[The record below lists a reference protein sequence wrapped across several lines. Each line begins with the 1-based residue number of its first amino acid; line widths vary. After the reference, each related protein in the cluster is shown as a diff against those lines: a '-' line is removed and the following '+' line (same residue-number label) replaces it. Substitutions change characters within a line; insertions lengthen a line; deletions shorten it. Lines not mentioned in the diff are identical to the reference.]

1 MKSLYLEL
9 QNTTRSTTP
18 FLIVFKPKNRSMHRL
33 WAHTHTCSS
42 LRTVRGG
49 AHITFIMVASR
60 KYRRQAGNQNCS
72 TTVSSTR
79 SVYEQVF
86 TGGLLHT
93 AARVLETQWRV
104 KADHSPAFT
113 ELTF

>member
-1 MKSLYLEL
+1 
-9 QNTTRSTTP
+9 
-18 FLIVFKPKNRSMHRL
+18 MHRL
-33 WAHTHTCSS
+33 WAHTHTHMFKHENRS
-42 LRTVRGG
+42 RG

-60 KYRRQAGNQNCS
+60 KYRRQAENQNCS
-72 TTVSSTR
+72 TTASSTR

-93 AARVLETQWRV
+93 VAQVLETQWRV